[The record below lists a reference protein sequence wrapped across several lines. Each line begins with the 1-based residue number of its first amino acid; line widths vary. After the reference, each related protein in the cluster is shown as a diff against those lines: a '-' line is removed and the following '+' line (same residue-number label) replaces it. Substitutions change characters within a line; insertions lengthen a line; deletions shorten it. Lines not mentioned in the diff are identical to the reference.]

1 MNFKREERQLSIDRK
16 KHKIKQD
23 IEKFEMLHNSIKQYR
38 TFNLIIINMIT
49 DYYDLTYESK
59 L

>member
-49 DYYDLTYESK
+49 DNYDLTYERK